1 MKDILADITRLR
13 LQRGWSEYDLAKNSG
28 LTQST
33 ISTWYRK
40 NQTPTIKTLDK
51 VCKGFGIT
59 LSQFFDEGGEAV
71 SLTDDQREF
80 DNRDKFIELGYNIAY
95 YRKHAGLTQEQ
106 LAERVGISRQHLGAI
121 EAPNLVRPISLELL
135 FNIADV
141 LDIPAYKLLRFRDE
155 E

>member
-1 MKDILADITRLR
+1 M
-13 LQRGWSEYDLAKNSG
+13 N
-28 LTQST
+28 
-33 ISTWYRK
+33 
-40 NQTPTIKTLDK
+40 KT
-51 VCKGFGIT
+51 
-59 LSQFFDEGGEAV
+59 
-71 SLTDDQREF
+71 QREF

-95 YRKHAGLTQEQ
+95 YRKHAGLTPEQ